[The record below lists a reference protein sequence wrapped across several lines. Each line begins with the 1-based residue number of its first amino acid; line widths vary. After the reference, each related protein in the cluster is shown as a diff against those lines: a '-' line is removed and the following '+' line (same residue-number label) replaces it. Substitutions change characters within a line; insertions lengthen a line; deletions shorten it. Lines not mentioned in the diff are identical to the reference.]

1 MPMEK
6 QKYEIVLEAIEAGNQ
21 TTETLMELLEAKSS
35 RSVSNQFKFIN
46 VLKKFPVLDEATGFY
61 KVLDE
66 AAYEELLKT
75 QPASKEAEKKWTVD
89 PQAKKNTLESRFS
102 TKISRMNAAKAKVD
116 TDPDNMVFKLRNTI
130 AECEFHLANI
140 ALTDFQKG
148 ICTEINLTVDEYKEA
163 EDLNVLQ
170 ETAKAVA

>member
-1 MPMEK
+1 
-6 QKYEIVLEAIEAGNQ
+6 
-21 TTETLMELLEAKSS
+21 
-35 RSVSNQFKFIN
+35 
-46 VLKKFPVLDEATGFY
+46 
-61 KVLDE
+61 
-66 AAYEELLKT
+66 
-75 QPASKEAEKKWTVD
+75 
-89 PQAKKNTLESRFS
+89 
-102 TKISRMNAAKAKVD
+102 MNAAKAKVD

-148 ICTEINLTVDEYKEA
+148 ICAEINLTVDEYKEA